1 MILNSNLLFIEN
13 ELVFSTGF
21 SFESLYR
28 GIIGIVTILFIA
40 YLFSSQKNKIAWKTI
55 VLALISQ
62 LILGILILKVPFI
75 QSLFEKAGA
84 IFVKL
89 IDFTREG
96 TIFVFGDLL
105 KPKTTSYIWAF
116 EILPTV
122 IFFSAITSILF
133 YFGII
138 QKVVSFFARLYTKF
152 LKISGSESLSVI
164 GNIFLGQ
171 TEAPLLIKAYLPK
184 MNKSEILLVMIGGM
198 ATVAGGVLAAYI
210 AFLGGDDP
218 AKQVE
223 FAKHLLTASVMAA
236 PGAILISKIILPQSE
251 KINSDI
257 NISDYDAGSNILD
270 AISNGTIEGIKL
282 AVNIGAMVLVF
293 IALIAMVNH
302 LLFLTGDISGL
313 NSIIETNTIYST
325 LSLEAIMGVIFSP
338 LMWLIGVAS
347 ADIVPMGQL
356 LGIKLS
362 VNEFIAYM
370 QLADFKIVGAE
381 VVLTYEKSLIMATY
395 MLCGFANFSS
405 IGIQI
410 GGIGALAP
418 NQRKNLAKF
427 GIKALIGGALA
438 SLLSAA
444 IAGMLI
450 G

>member
-1 MILNSNLLFIEN
+1 MISILSIISDLIP
-13 ELVFSTGF
+13 STGF
-21 SFESLYR
+21 TVEGLFR
-28 GIIGIVTILFIA
+28 GLIGVLTIIFLA
-40 YLFSSQKNKIAWKTI
+40 YFMSSNKSKIAWKTI
-55 VLALISQ
+55 LLALFSQ
-62 LILGILILKVPFI
+62 LIIGVLILKVKFFQI
-75 QSLFEKAGA
+75 IFEKAGGL
-84 IFVKL
+84 FVKL

-105 KPKTTSYIWAF
+105 TPKTNSYIWAF

-122 IFFSAITSILF
+122 IFFSSITSLLF

-138 QKVVSFFARLYTKF
+138 QKVVGFFAKIYTKF
-152 LKISGSESLSVI
+152 LNISGSESLSVI

-184 MNKSEILLVMIGGM
+184 MNKSEILLVMVGGM

-218 AKQVE
+218 VKKIE

-236 PGAILISKIILPQSE
+236 PGAILISKILYPQVE
-251 KINSDI
+251 EINSDI
-257 NISDYDAGSNILD
+257 NISDYNAGSNILD

-293 IALIAMVNH
+293 IAFVAMFNYV
-302 LLFLTGDISGL
+302 LFQFGDFTGI
-313 NSIIETNTIYST
+313 NSIINTNTIYES
-325 LSLEAIMGVIFSP
+325 LSLEALMGIIFSP

-347 ADIVPMGQL
+347 ADIMPMGQL

-362 VNEFIAYM
+362 INEFIAYM
-370 QLADFKIVGAE
+370 QLAELENPISSVK
-381 VVLTYEKSLIMATY
+381 LTYEKSVIMATY

-410 GGIGALAP
+410 GGIGSLAP
-418 NQRKNLAKF
+418 NQRKNLANF

>member
-1 MILNSNLLFIEN
+1 
-13 ELVFSTGF
+13 
-21 SFESLYR
+21 
-28 GIIGIVTILFIA
+28 
-40 YLFSSQKNKIAWKTI
+40 
-55 VLALISQ
+55 
-62 LILGILILKVPFI
+62 
-75 QSLFEKAGA
+75 
-84 IFVKL
+84 
-89 IDFTREG
+89 
-96 TIFVFGDLL
+96 
-105 KPKTTSYIWAF
+105 
-116 EILPTV
+116 
-122 IFFSAITSILF
+122 
-133 YFGII
+133 
-138 QKVVSFFARLYTKF
+138 

-171 TEAPLLIKAYLPK
+171 TESPLLIKAYLSK
-184 MNKSEILLVMIGGM
+184 MNKSEVLLVMIGGM

-218 AKQVE
+218 EKQIE

-236 PGAILISKIILPQSE
+236 PGAILISKIIIPQSE

-313 NSIIETNTIYST
+313 NSIIEANTIYSN
-325 LSLEAIMGVIFSP
+325 LSLEAIMGIIFSP

-370 QLADFKIVGAE
+370 QLADFKAGVNEIV
-381 VVLTYEKSLIMATY
+381 LSYEKSLIMATY

>member
-1 MILNSNLLFIEN
+1 MIITNY
-13 ELVFSTGF
+13 ELISELIPSTGITINGLF
-21 SFESLYR
+21 R
-28 GIIGIVTILFIA
+28 GLLGILSILILAFLMSA
-40 YLFSSQKNKIAWKTI
+40 NKKKIAWKTI
-55 VLALISQ
+55 FLALIAQ
-62 LILGILILKVPFI
+62 LTIGVLILKVKFFQI
-75 QSLFEKAGA
+75 IFEKAGSL
-84 IFVKL
+84 FVKL

-105 KPKTTSYIWAF
+105 TPKTNSYIWAF

-122 IFFSAITSILF
+122 IFFSAITSLLF

-138 QKVVSFFARLYTKF
+138 QKVVSFFAKLYTRI

-218 AKQVE
+218 VKKIE

-236 PGAILISKIILPQSE
+236 PGAILISKILFPQTE

-257 NISDYDAGSNILD
+257 NISDYNAGSNILD

-293 IALIAMVNH
+293 IAFVAMFNYV
-302 LLFLTGDISGL
+302 LFQFGDITGINRFIEA
-313 NSIIETNTIYST
+313 NSIYQS
-325 LSLEAIMGVIFSP
+325 LSLEALMGIIFAP
-338 LMWLIGVAS
+338 LMWLIGVATT
-347 ADIVPMGQL
+347 DIMPMGQL

-362 VNEFIAYM
+362 INEFIAYM
-370 QLADFKIVGAE
+370 QLAELENPLNTVK
-381 VVLTYEKSLIMATY
+381 LSYEKSVIMATY

-410 GGIGALAP
+410 GGIGSLAP
-418 NQRKNLAKF
+418 NQRKNLANF

>member
-13 ELVFSTGF
+13 ELVSSTGF

-293 IALIAMVNH
+293 IALIAMINH

-313 NSIIETNTIYST
+313 NSIIDANTIYST
-325 LSLEAIMGVIFSP
+325 LSLEAIMGIIFSP

>member
-1 MILNSNLLFIEN
+1 MISILSIISDLIP
-13 ELVFSTGF
+13 STGF
-21 SFESLYR
+21 TVEGLFR
-28 GIIGIVTILFIA
+28 GLIGVLTIIFLA
-40 YLFSSQKNKIAWKTI
+40 YFMSSNKSKIAWKTI
-55 VLALISQ
+55 LLALFSQ
-62 LILGILILKVPFI
+62 LIIGVLILKVKFFQI
-75 QSLFEKAGA
+75 IFEKAGGL
-84 IFVKL
+84 FVKL

-105 KPKTTSYIWAF
+105 TPKTNSYIWAF

-122 IFFSAITSILF
+122 IFFSSITSLLF

-138 QKVVSFFARLYTKF
+138 QKVVGFFAKIYTKF
-152 LKISGSESLSVI
+152 LNISGSESLSVI

-184 MNKSEILLVMIGGM
+184 MNKSEILLVMVGGM

-218 AKQVE
+218 VKKIE

-236 PGAILISKIILPQSE
+236 PGAILISKILYPQVE
-251 KINSDI
+251 EINSDI
-257 NISDYDAGSNILD
+257 NISDYNAGSNILD

-293 IALIAMVNH
+293 IAFVAMFNYV
-302 LLFLTGDISGL
+302 LFQFGDFTGI
-313 NSIIETNTIYST
+313 NSIINTNTIYES
-325 LSLEAIMGVIFSP
+325 LSLEALMGIIFSP

-347 ADIVPMGQL
+347 TDIMPMGQL

-362 VNEFIAYM
+362 INEFIAYM
-370 QLADFKIVGAE
+370 QLAELENPISSVK
-381 VVLTYEKSLIMATY
+381 LSYEKSVIMATY

-410 GGIGALAP
+410 GGIGSLAP
-418 NQRKNLAKF
+418 NQRKNLANF